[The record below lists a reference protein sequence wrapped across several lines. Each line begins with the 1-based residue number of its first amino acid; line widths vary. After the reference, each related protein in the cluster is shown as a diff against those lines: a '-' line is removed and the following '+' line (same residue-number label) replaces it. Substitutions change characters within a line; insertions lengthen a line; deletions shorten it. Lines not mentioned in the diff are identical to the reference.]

1 MEELKGNHDCVHSFN
16 ENSFEEFPVWV
27 FDGKRENKCPLR
39 ENYNPLPEDEYPL
52 FIKAILVDGLGRQY
66 QGYLVGGSTKDF
78 VIDGGFSFYAFGLFV
93 NGEDFILN
101 LNLSKLIEND
111 LKLIYGGHVEVPK
124 LDDFFPV
131 KYSSELYFE
140 GEEPISGV
148 FTIESLS
155 SP

>member
-1 MEELKGNHDCVHSFN
+1 MKELKGNHDCIKSFN
-16 ENSFEEFPVWV
+16 ENSFEKFPVWV
-27 FDGKRENKCPLR
+27 FDEEMEYMCPIKD
-39 ENYNPLPEDEYPL
+39 YYIPLPEEEYPL
-52 FIKAILVDGLGRQY
+52 FIKAVFVDGLGRQY
-66 QGYLVGGSTKDF
+66 NGYLIGGSTKDF
-78 VIDGGFSFYAFGLFV
+78 VKDGGFSFYAFGLFV

-101 LNLSKLIEND
+101 LNLSKLIENK